1 MLEAFLIPSLAV
13 LILLSWGI
21 DYINGFHDTANSIAT
36 VVSTGV
42 LPAKYALVMSAVL
55 NFAGA
60 LAGTS
65 VATTIAKGLADSQ
78 HIVPAVI
85 AAALMAAI
93 TWDLL
98 TWWFGIPSS
107 TSHTLL
113 GGLTGAVVA
122 HAGFGAL
129 HMNKLK
135 EIGAF
140 IIISPALGFLV
151 GMALIL
157 IILWVVRHFPG
168 HRVNWV
174 FRKAQLV
181 SAAAM
186 SFTHGQNDAQ
196 KAMGIICLALIA
208 YKFNMP
214 LDAKAKVIIP
224 LWIKIGSAS
233 FMALGTASGGWKII
247 KTMGSKIVKLRPI
260 HGFAAETA
268 AAAVLFTTAHF
279 GIPVSTTHSITGA
292 IMGVGTSMNASAV
305 RWGVAGNIV
314 VAWVLTIPI
323 SALLAAGFLKLVTP
337 FF

>member
-1 MLEAFLIPSLAV
+1 MFAPFLIPSLAV

-42 LPAKYALVMSAVL
+42 LPAKYALIMSATL

-65 VATTIAKGLADSQ
+65 VATTIAKGIADSQ
-78 HIVPAVI
+78 HVVPAVI
-85 AAALMAAI
+85 AAALLAAI

-113 GGLTGAVVA
+113 GSLAGAVVA

-129 HMNKLK
+129 HTKKLE

-140 IIISPALGFLV
+140 IIISPAMGFIV
-151 GMALIL
+151 GMLLIL
-157 IILWVVRHFPG
+157 IILWIVRHFSG
-168 HRVNWV
+168 HKVNVV
-174 FRKAQLV
+174 FRKMQLV

-196 KAMGIICLALIA
+196 KA
-208 YKFNMP
+208 
-214 LDAKAKVIIP
+214 
-224 LWIKIGSAS
+224 WS
-233 FMALGTASGGWKII
+233 
-247 KTMGSKIVKLRPI
+247 
-260 HGFAAETA
+260 
-268 AAAVLFTTAHF
+268 
-279 GIPVSTTHSITGA
+279 
-292 IMGVGTSMNASAV
+292 
-305 RWGVAGNIV
+305 VA
-314 VAWVLTIPI
+314 
-323 SALLAAGFLKLVTP
+323 
-337 FF
+337 

>member
-1 MLEAFLIPSLAV
+1 MIEAFLIPSLAV

-85 AAALMAAI
+85 AAALLAAI

-140 IIISPALGFLV
+140 IIISPALGFFV

-157 IILWVVRHFPG
+157 AILWIVRHFPG
-168 HRVNWV
+168 HKVNVV

-196 KAMGIICLALIA
+196 KAMGVICLALIA
-208 YKFNMP
+208 YKFHLP
-214 LDAKAKVIIP
+214 LDAKAHVIVP
-224 LWIKIGSAS
+224 LWVKIGSATM
-233 FMALGTASGGWKII
+233 MAVGTATGGWKII

-268 AAAVLFTTAHF
+268 AAAVLFTTAHY

-314 VAWVLTIPI
+314 VAWILTIPI
-323 SALLAAGFLKLVTP
+323 SALLAAGFLKLVAP

>member
-1 MLEAFLIPSLAV
+1 
-13 LILLSWGI
+13 
-21 DYINGFHDTANSIAT
+21 
-36 VVSTGV
+36 
-42 LPAKYALVMSAVL
+42 MSATL

-78 HIVPAVI
+78 HVVPAVI

-113 GGLTGAVVA
+113 GGLTGAIVA
-122 HAGFGAL
+122 HAGFSAL
-129 HMNKLK
+129 HMAKLK

-151 GMALIL
+151 GMFLIL
-157 IILWVVRHFPG
+157 TILWIVRHFPG
-168 HRVNWV
+168 HKVNKV

-208 YKFNMP
+208 YKFHLPM
-214 LDAKAKVIIP
+214 DAKAKVIVP
-224 LWIKIGSAS
+224 LWVKIGSAS
-233 FMALGTASGGWKII
+233 FMAFGTATGGWKII
-247 KTMGSKIVKLRPI
+247 KTMGTKIVKLRPI

-268 AAAVLFTTAHF
+268 TAAVLFTTAHF
-279 GIPVSTTHSITGA
+279 GIPVSTTHSLSLIH
-292 IMGVGTSMNASAV
+292 
-305 RWGVAGNIV
+305 
-314 VAWVLTIPI
+314 I
-323 SALLAAGFLKLVTP
+323 SEPTRR
-337 FF
+337 

>member
-1 MLEAFLIPSLAV
+1 MLEAFLIPSLAI
-13 LILLSWGI
+13 LILLAWGI

-42 LPAKYALVMSAVL
+42 LPAKYALVMSATL

-65 VATTIAKGLADSQ
+65 VATTIAKGIADSQ
-78 HIVPAVI
+78 HVVPAVI

-113 GGLTGAVVA
+113 GGLSGAVVA

-129 HMNKLK
+129 HTKKLQ
-135 EIGAF
+135 EIGLF
-140 IIISPALGFLV
+140 IILSPLMGFLV
-151 GMALIL
+151 AMLLIL
-157 IILWVVRHFPG
+157 LILWIVRNFSG

-196 KAMGIICLALIA
+196 KAMGVICLALIA
-208 YKFNMP
+208 YKFHLP
-214 LDAKAKVIIP
+214 LDAKLKVVIP
-224 LWIKIGSAS
+224 LWVKIGSAS

-247 KTMGSKIVKLRPI
+247 KTMGSRIVKLRPI

-292 IMGVGTSMNASAV
+292 IMGVGTTMNASAV
-305 RWGVAGNIV
+305 RWGVAGNIM
-314 VAWVLTIPI
+314 VAWILTIPI

>member
-1 MLEAFLIPSLAV
+1 MLEAFMIPSLALLV
-13 LILLSWGI
+13 LLAWGI

-42 LPAKYALVMSAVL
+42 LPAKYALAMSACL

-65 VATTIAKGLADSQ
+65 VATTIAKGLADSN
-78 HIVPAVI
+78 HVVPSVI

-113 GGLTGAVVA
+113 GGLAGAVVA

-129 HMNKLK
+129 QTKKLK

-140 IIISPALGFLV
+140 IIISPLAGFIV
-151 GMALIL
+151 GMIL
-157 IILWVVRHFPG
+157 IVSILWIVRRMSG
-168 HRVNWV
+168 HKVNWA
-174 FRKAQLV
+174 FRKMQLV

-196 KAMGIICLALIA
+196 KAMGIICLALLA
-208 YKFNMP
+208 YKFHLP
-214 LDAKAKVIIP
+214 IDAKAKVVVP
-224 LWIKIGSAS
+224 LWVKIGSAT
-233 FMALGTASGGWKII
+233 FMGLGTASGGWKII

-268 AAAVLFTTAHF
+268 AAIVLFTTAHM

-292 IMGVGTSMNASAV
+292 IMGVGASMNARAV
-305 RWGVAGNIV
+305 RWGLTANIV
-314 VAWVLTIPI
+314 VAWILTIPV
-323 SALLAAGFLKLVTP
+323 SAALAALFYRMLHGMF
-337 FF
+337 

>member
-1 MLEAFLIPSLAV
+1 MLEAFFIPALAM

-42 LPAKYALVMSAVL
+42 LPAKYALIMSATL

-78 HIVPAVI
+78 HVVPAVI

-113 GGLTGAVVA
+113 GGLTGAIVA

-129 HMNKLK
+129 HMTKLE

-140 IIISPALGFLV
+140 IIISPAMGFFV
-151 GMALIL
+151 GMVLIL
-157 IILWVVRHFPG
+157 AILWIVRHFPG
-168 HRVNWV
+168 HKVNKV

-208 YKFNMP
+208 YKFHLPM
-214 LDAKAKVIIP
+214 DAKAKVIIP
-224 LWIKIGSAS
+224 LWVKIGSAS
-233 FMALGTASGGWKII
+233 FMAFGTATGGWKII